1 MPAPEPVATPET
13 EPAYAYSCARA
24 WVALRQL
31 HAAVTE
37 ALTATLTDACGLT
50 INDFEALLYL
60 QSVAPQPARL
70 RDLRGVVLLS
80 QPAISRLVTRLEQQG
95 LVRRLRSDAG
105 DDRRSVL
112 LELTEPG
119 AEVLRR
125 AAPLHAACVRTLL
138 TGRMSDEEQAVL
150 LGLLTRLHPASP
162 DG

>member
-1 MPAPEPVATPET
+1 MPAPESVATPET
-13 EPAYAYSCARA
+13 EPTHACARA

-37 ALTATLTDACGLT
+37 ALTATLTDACGLS
-50 INDFEALLYL
+50 INDFEALIYL

-70 RDLRGVVLLS
+70 RDLRGAVLLS
-80 QPAISRLVTRLEQQG
+80 QPAISRLVTRLEQQS
-95 LVRRLRSDAG
+95 LVRRSEAD

-112 LELTEPG
+112 LELTEAG
-119 AEVLRR
+119 ADVLRR

-150 LGLLTRLHPASP
+150 VGLLTRLQPTSNN
-162 DG
+162 DNG